1 MAEKG
6 SKPQGPPVVLIVDD
20 EPLMLEA
27 IGRELKD
34 ICEVHTALSAAEAD
48 QRVAERKFDAIV
60 CDHMLPGEQGLD
72 FLIRMMEKAPSTKRI
87 LMTGYTNAEFISRC
101 SVIAGLA
108 TCLVKPLRPMDV
120 ARAIRSALLP

>member
-20 EPLMLEA
+20 EPLLLEA
-27 IGRELKD
+27 VGRELKD
-34 ICEVHTALSAAEAD
+34 ICEVHTAASAAEAD
-48 QRVAERKFDAIV
+48 LRIAERRFDAIV

-72 FLIRMMEKAPSTKRI
+72 FLIRMMDKIPSTKRI

-101 SVIAGLA
+101 TIIAGLSK
-108 TCLVKPLRPMDV
+108 CLVKPLRATDV
-120 ARAIRSALLP
+120 AGAIKSSLAP